1 MAKRYYPLDA
11 NTLFGEDITMT
22 ATGNVQKGGVDAVFK
37 IGKGR
42 QDMALVIDVSALA
55 VSGGDERCA
64 FLLQGCNEEDFSD
77 DIENLA
83 YLELG
88 ATGARDGGA
97 RTSPVGRYGIPVSND
112 LIDEF
117 TYVRLRLIAEGA
129 APSVTFTAWLSE
141 RP

>member
-11 NTLFGEDITMT
+11 NTLFGEDVTMT

-42 QDMALVIDVSALA
+42 QDMSLVVDISAYDA
-55 VSGGDERCA
+55 TTGDEGYT
-64 FLLQGCNEEDFSD
+64 FLLQGSNAEDFSD

-83 YLELG
+83 ALEIG
-88 ATGARDGGA
+88 PAAVRTGGA
-97 RTSPVGRYGIPVSND
+97 RTSPIGRYGIPVSND

-117 TYVRLRLIAEGA
+117 TYVRLRLIAAGTT
-129 APSVTFTAWLSE
+129 PSITFTAWLSE